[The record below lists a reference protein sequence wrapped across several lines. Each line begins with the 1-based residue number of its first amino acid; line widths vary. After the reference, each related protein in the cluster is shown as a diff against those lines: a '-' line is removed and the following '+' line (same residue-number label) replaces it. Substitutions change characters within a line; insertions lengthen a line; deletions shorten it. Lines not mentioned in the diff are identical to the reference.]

1 MDLDWI
7 IQDPIDFEHKQYLI
21 LDYIK
26 KTGDKLE
33 NFELYPAFQEL
44 SILYSSAQRVLDHGQ
59 FITFKR
65 EPEDIDDEILLI
77 DLIYNTIR
85 FKDSEEMKEILSIA
99 EYASKNLKDL
109 FMVAKSL
116 WSIINESISLEV
128 MNNLYLANGGW
139 GYFYFDYKD
148 EMYVYEYNIQLL
160 HPKSVQNKCYINKI
174 YQGEPDDIQNLIT
187 KFGVFGFGNEREDEV
202 DHQGLEFPLFKITF
216 DQTFPLE
223 GCLLSLSRRKVMNY
237 IFQSVNFSKLKT
249 S

>member
-1 MDLDWI
+1 MELDWI
-7 IQDPIDFEHKQYLI
+7 IQEPIDYEYKQYLL

-44 SILYSSAQRVLDHGQ
+44 SILYSSAQRVIDHGQ

-65 EPEDIDDEILLI
+65 EPEDIDDEILLV

-99 EYASKNLKDL
+99 EFASKNFKDL

-116 WSIINESISLEV
+116 WSIVNESISLEIT
-128 MNNLYLANGGW
+128 NNLDMAKGGW
-139 GYFYFDYKD
+139 GYFYFEYKD
-148 EMYVYEYNIQLL
+148 ELYIYEYNINLL
-160 HPKSVQNKCYINKI
+160 SPKSTQNKCHINKI
-174 YQGEPDDIQNLIT
+174 YQGESKEVESLIT
-187 KFGVFGFGNEREDEV
+187 KFGSFAEGNMREGRATNN
-202 DHQGLEFPLFKITF
+202 GLDFPIFKLTL

-237 IFQSVNFSKLKT
+237 IFQSVNFNKLKT
-249 S
+249 T

>member
-1 MDLDWI
+1 MELDWI
-7 IQDPIDFEHKQYLI
+7 IQEPIDYEYKQYLL

-44 SILYSSAQRVLDHGQ
+44 SILYSSAQRVIDHGQ

-99 EYASKNLKDL
+99 EFASKNFKDL

-116 WSIINESISLEV
+116 WSIVNESISLEIT
-128 MNNLYLANGGW
+128 NNLDMAKGGW
-139 GYFYFDYKD
+139 GYFYFEYKD
-148 EMYVYEYNIQLL
+148 ELYIYEYNINLL
-160 HPKSVQNKCYINKI
+160 SPKSTQNKCHINKV
-174 YQGEPDDIQNLIT
+174 YQGE
-187 KFGVFGFGNEREDEV
+187 EV
-202 DHQGLEFPLFKITF
+202 DVEHFIMNNGRFGLGKELENEENGYGTDFPRFKITF